1 MGHDL
6 LFMIDRTFC
15 SCHELH
21 GCRVKGRQI
30 RVKLSR
36 TTLSMMDL
44 SDVDGNKIDIG
55 DLVIEKESFC
65 WRLYRHVGDFLSKK
79 VTNLLNLSPKL
90 SPKSVTNID
99 KDTLMF

>member
-15 SCHELH
+15 SCL
-21 GCRVKGRQI
+21 
-30 RVKLSR
+30 
-36 TTLSMMDL
+36 DL
-44 SDVDGNKIDIG
+44 CDVDGNKINVG

-79 VTNLLNLSPKL
+79 VTNHLNLSPKL

>member
-30 RVKLSR
+30 RVKPSR

-44 SDVDGNKIDIG
+44 CDVDGYKIDVG

-79 VTNLLNLSPKL
+79 SHKHLKLVTKI
-90 SPKSVTNID
+90 VTQIHHQD
-99 KDTLMF
+99 R